1 MADEPLMTAT
11 EETLAGA
18 PTDERSG
25 RLAKRQALIDAGGNP
40 YPEHCAVTAHVDEL
54 RDRYAALED
63 GADTQDVYTVAGRIR
78 AKRGQGK
85 AAFIELQ
92 DATGTIQLFC
102 RINVLGE
109 EGFAALKQLDTGD
122 IVEATGALVRTRR
135 GELSVVPTEVRLLS
149 KSVRPLPEKFHGL
162 SDKETR
168 YRQRYVDLIVND
180 DVRDT
185 FTKRFKIISAF
196 RRYMEADGYYEVET
210 PILQTI
216 QGGATAKPFITHFNV
231 LDQECYL
238 RIATELHLKRLLVGG
253 FERVFEIG
261 RIFRNEGMDPTHNP
275 EFTTMEA

>member
-185 FTKRFKIISAF
+185 FTKRFKIDLGLPSLHGGRRILRGRDPHPADDSGRRHGQALHHPLQRPRPGVLSAHRHGAPPQAPAG
-196 RRYMEADGYYEVET
+196 RR
-210 PILQTI
+210 L
-216 QGGATAKPFITHFNV
+216 
-231 LDQECYL
+231 
-238 RIATELHLKRLLVGG
+238 
-253 FERVFEIG
+253 
-261 RIFRNEGMDPTHNP
+261 
-275 EFTTMEA
+275 